1 MKYTLCKLAYP
12 LVFLFSGLLISG
24 TSQAQTLPAGAS
36 TGRVSQLTDDQIQK
50 LWQQTQKSGMS
61 EADVMK
67 ELVNRGLNPSEVNN
81 FKSRLLKLQSQ
92 SKSKNGTQTINIK
105 DTASFMND
113 NSWHAAVPKIRKVSP
128 YYGYDFF
135 SAPNITFQ
143 PNLINSPSK
152 SYVLGTGDVI
162 TVNLTGVNE
171 VSISDKITKE
181 GTFQLPYV
189 GIVTLSGLTIDQ
201 ASQKLMNAMKIAY
214 PAISSGRTKLFL
226 TVDNARSINV
236 SVIGEAETP
245 GTYTVSGLADL
256 FNVLYLSG
264 GPAENGSL
272 RKIELIRNNKVIET
286 IDFYDFLQKGVFHK
300 SYKLQDQDIIRFPV
314 YAKRVTLTGAIKR
327 PFIYELSDKETIA
340 DIIQYSGGFGENAY
354 KESIKMVQNGE
365 REKKIRDITAADFSY
380 IIPRN
385 GDSIH
390 VDKILPRFEN
400 RIILT
405 GAVMRP
411 GNYEL
416 TEGLTLSG
424 LIKKANGIREDAFTN
439 RGYIKR
445 VKTDGAEKLFLS
457 FDARKILDG
466 KDPDILLMK
475 EDSVYIMA
483 KDSLQDIPTILVGG
497 NVRQP
502 GTYQFRKGIS
512 LEDAIILA
520 GGFTNEAATHKV
532 EISRLQ
538 KNKSDTLANKL
549 IDLITVN
556 VDSSLQ
562 DSKNNTLLEP
572 QDYIF
577 VPRLLNYRNL
587 GSIKLRGEVLYAG
600 DYSLERR
607 DESIEEL
614 LARAGG
620 PTPYA
625 SLSDAQIYRNNLR
638 VASTMLSAKG
648 QNQYN
653 FLLLPG
659 DSIYIPR
666 NEPFVEVKGE
676 VFNPQIL
683 RYESGSF
690 LSYISDAGGVN
701 DNGNLKKAYIQYSNG
716 VNKQIHRFLFFR
728 TYPKVTAGSKIIVP
742 AKQAGERKGISIIE
756 LSALTG
762 ILTGIVSMITILKR

>member
-1 MKYTLCKLAYP
+1 
-12 LVFLFSGLLISG
+12 
-24 TSQAQTLPAGAS
+24 
-36 TGRVSQLTDDQIQK
+36 
-50 LWQQTQKSGMS
+50 
-61 EADVMK
+61 
-67 ELVNRGLNPSEVNN
+67 
-81 FKSRLLKLQSQ
+81 
-92 SKSKNGTQTINIK
+92 
-105 DTASFMND
+105 
-113 NSWHAAVPKIRKVSP
+113 
-128 YYGYDFF
+128 
-135 SAPNITFQ
+135 
-143 PNLINSPSK
+143 
-152 SYVLGTGDVI
+152 
-162 TVNLTGVNE
+162 
-171 VSISDKITKE
+171 
-181 GTFQLPYV
+181 
-189 GIVTLSGLTIDQ
+189 
-201 ASQKLMNAMKIAY
+201 
-214 PAISSGRTKLFL
+214 
-226 TVDNARSINV
+226 
-236 SVIGEAETP
+236 
-245 GTYTVSGLADL
+245 
-256 FNVLYLSG
+256 
-264 GPAENGSL
+264 
-272 RKIELIRNNKVIET
+272 
-286 IDFYDFLQKGVFHK
+286 
-300 SYKLQDQDIIRFPV
+300 V
-314 YAKRVTLTGAIKR
+314 YAKRVTLTGAVKR

-354 KESIKMVQNGE
+354 KESVKMVQNGE

-390 VDKILPRFEN
+390 VDQILPRFEN

-445 VKTDGAEKLFLS
+445 VKTDGAEKQFLS

-466 KDPDILLMK
+466 KDPDILLVK

-562 DSKNNTLLEP
+562 DSKSNTLLEP

-638 VASTMLSAKG
+638 VASTVLSTKG

-683 RYESGSF
+683 RYQSGSF

-728 TYPKVTAGSKIIVP
+728 SYPKVTAGSKIIVP

>member
-1 MKYTLCKLAYP
+1 MKHTFCNLVYP
-12 LVFLFSGLLISG
+12 LIFIFSGLLLSG
-24 TSQAQTLPAGAS
+24 ASQAQTLPAGSSA
-36 TGRVSQLTDDQIQK
+36 GRVSQLTDDQIQK
-50 LWQQTQKSGMS
+50 LWLQTQKSGMTES
-61 EADVMK
+61 DVMK
-67 ELVNRGLNPSEVNN
+67 ELVSRGLSPSEVNN
-81 FKSRLLKLQSQ
+81 FKTRLLKLQNQ
-92 SKSKNGTQTINIK
+92 SKSKTGVQNINIK
-105 DTASFMND
+105 DTALFLND
-113 NSWHAAVPKIRKVSP
+113 NSWYSAVPKIRKISP
-128 YYGYDFF
+128 YYGFDFF
-135 SAPNITFQ
+135 SVPDITFQ
-143 PNLINSPSK
+143 PNLTNSPSK
-152 SYVLGTGDVI
+152 SYILGAGDVI

-171 VSISDKITKE
+171 VSISDKISKE
-181 GTFQLPYV
+181 GSFQIPYA
-189 GIVTLSGLTIDQ
+189 GIITLSGLTIDQ
-201 ASQKLMNAMKIAY
+201 ASQKLKTAMKMAY
-214 PAISSGRTKLFL
+214 PAISSGRTNLFL
-226 TVDNARSINV
+226 TVDNAKSINV
-236 SVIGEAETP
+236 SVIGEAELP

-256 FNVLYLSG
+256 FTVLYLSG
-264 GPAENGSL
+264 GPGEKGSL
-272 RKIELIRNNKVIET
+272 RNIELIRNNKVIET
-286 IDFYDFLQKGVFHK
+286 IDFYDFLQKGVFSK
-300 SYKLQDQDIIRFPV
+300 TYKLQDQDIIRFPV
-314 YAKRVTLTGAIKR
+314 YVKRVTLTGAVKR
-327 PFIYELSDKETIA
+327 PFIYELSGKETIA
-340 DIIQYSGGFGENAY
+340 DLISYSGGFGENAY
-354 KESIKMVQNGE
+354 KESLKMVQNGE

-380 IIPRN
+380 TIPRN

-390 VDKILPRFEN
+390 IDQILPRFEN

-416 TEGLTLSG
+416 TDGLTLSG
-424 LIKKANGIREDAFTN
+424 LIKKANGVREDAFTN

-445 VKTDGAEKLFLS
+445 VKTDGAEKQFLS
-457 FDARKILDG
+457 FDARKILEG
-466 KDPDILLMK
+466 KDPDIVLVK

-502 GTYQFRKGIS
+502 GAYQFRKGIS

-562 DSKNNTLLEP
+562 GSKSNTPLEP

-587 GSIKLRGEVLYAG
+587 GSVKLRGEVLYSG
-600 DYSLERR
+600 DYALERR

-625 SLSDAQIYRNNLR
+625 SLADAQIYRNNLR
-638 VASTMLSAKG
+638 VASTMLSSKG
-648 QNQYN
+648 QNEYN

-659 DSIYIPR
+659 DSIFIPR
-666 NEPFVEVKGE
+666 NEPFVEVKGD

-683 RYESGSF
+683 RYQSGRF

-716 VNKQIHRFLFFR
+716 VNKQINRFLFFR
-728 TYPKVTAGSKIIVP
+728 SYPKVTAGSKIIVP